1 MTFNYVSHS
10 MLEYFKTKIKAFAEA
25 CAAAVLGESTDASTA
40 NTVYGA
46 KKKAEE
52 VLGTSED
59 AKTANTVYGAK
70 ALADANKADVIGES
84 TDASTANTIYGAKAY
99 SDANK
104 SDLIG
109 TAQDA
114 ASADTI
120 KGAKA
125 YADQVAAAAITS
137 AYKPGG
143 SKTAAQ
149 IKSTAS
155 GEDLLVAANEGKVY
169 NLSDDLTIAA
179 GDKTRFTEN
188 AEASYPAGTNVV
200 VVEATPANGNTP
212 ATYKFDAIP
221 GIYNMVDIS
230 SSAID
235 GWFTSGE

>member
-10 MLEYFKTKIKAFAEA
+10 MLEYFKTKIKAFATA

-46 KKKAEE
+46 KKLASE
-52 VLGTSED
+52 VLGESTD

-70 ALADANKADVIGES
+70 ALADANKADVIGTS
-84 TDASTANTIYGAKAY
+84 SDAASADTVNGAKAY

-104 SDLIG
+104 TAVIG
-109 TAQDA
+109 TAQDS
-114 ASADTI
+114 ASDDTI

-155 GEDLLVAANEGKVY
+155 GEDLLIAANEGKVY

-179 GDKTRFTEN
+179 GDKARFTEN

-200 VVEATPANGNTP
+200 VVEATPASGNTP

-221 GIYNMVDIS
+221 GIYNLVDI
-230 SSAID
+230 ATGTID
-235 GWFTSGE
+235 GWFE